1 MKKSYVLVSFS
12 AALILGA
19 AYLGLRDDPIER
31 SPPEATPG
39 EATAAPKSSAE
50 SSAGTVSAAQ
60 VPPEPTA
67 ARAAVNN
74 PTAAAAAS
82 ARFRSL
88 RQCFEASHELAAA
101 KSLGD
106 CKVYEGRQEFE
117 QAYAECLNGW
127 KDWRNRAAVAE
138 KTLSGCGDVSDIE
151 KQYYEATRAAARAG
165 DPDAQLCYLAFDF
178 SFQGHLTP
186 IAGAELA
193 EYTEVSPTYV
203 GAAIKRGDWRIAY
216 LLTQRS
222 GPVTRLNQGGRPEIV
237 YRMTRLLRHGASGDF
252 AKCLDYELN
261 SLAHPDLKPEAALP
275 PKVIRRAMPGRKKPT
290 TPTIRAFPDNV
301 AANHLRSLVTL
312 PTRYPIACLTLWI
325 EPATLLDQIHCFRDL
340 GGNPVG
346 YVRISSS
353 GARPSTVS
361 FSLRL

>member
-1 MKKSYVLVSFS
+1 VHSGAIPVALWIEADDLKSPDVQYSLEMKKSYVLVSLS

-39 EATAAPKSSAE
+39 EATAVPKGFAE

-74 PTAAAAAS
+74 PTATAAAS

-88 RQCFEASHELAAA
+88 RQCFEASHELGAA

-127 KDWRNRAAVAE
+127 KDSRNRAAVAE
-138 KTLSGCGDVSDIE
+138 KTLSECGDVTDIE
-151 KQYYEATRAAARAG
+151 KQYYEATRAAAKAG
-165 DPDAQLCYLAFDF
+165 DPDAQLCYLAFAF

-186 IAGAELA
+186 IGGAELA
-193 EYTEVSPTYV
+193 EYTQVAPTYV
-203 GAAIKRGDWRIAY
+203 DAAIKRGDWRIVY
-216 LLTQRS
+216 LLTRRA

-237 YRMTRLLRHGASGDF
+237 YRMTKLLRHGASGEF
-252 AKCLDYELN
+252 ATFLDYELKM
-261 SLAHPDLKPEAALP
+261 LAHPDLKPDAALP
-275 PKVIRRAMPGRKKPT
+275 AKAMQEGDAWAQETYNTYYSGVPGLT
-290 TPTIRAFPDNV
+290 EAPTICD
-301 AANHLRSLVTL
+301 RS
-312 PTRYPIACLTLWI
+312 
-325 EPATLLDQIHCFRDL
+325 
-340 GGNPVG
+340 
-346 YVRISSS
+346 
-353 GARPSTVS
+353 
-361 FSLRL
+361 